1 MTKPERYIHDVL
13 KGKIKTG
20 RLAKLAVK
28 RHVSD
33 LKRKRFQYHFDSDAG
48 LTVIRKMETFEHHE
62 GKLFGQKF
70 ELTPWQAFVVYVVFG
85 WKTKQGQRR
94 FKYVYVEIAKKNG
107 KTAFAALVA
116 LFLMIMDGESNAEVY
131 SFATTRDQ
139 AKICY
144 DDCKKLLAHMA
155 DRVPSIRPKV
165 WIGKNAVAWYP
176 LDSRIAPLSNDR
188 KQGRKDGMRAH
199 GGVCDEYHAHDDNSV
214 FDQVKSSMVN
224 RDQPLM
230 WIITTAGFNKMGPCY
245 SYRENVIEI
254 LEGKSENDITF
265 GIIYTLDEDDDIHD
279 ESNWVKS
286 NPSLGIPGCVTLKN
300 LREEFA
306 DALTKGKSFEVNF
319 VTKNLNR
326 WTDSDEVWINDR
338 TYMTN
343 YHRTGGKLVINPKDL
358 LGKPCYGG
366 LDLASGIDFNAFTL
380 LFPDFVKI
388 KNKWIH
394 PYLTWY
400 WKPSALIVDK
410 RQKRDFRQWVA
421 DGHII
426 DTPGEI
432 IQWDFISEKIKELS
446 TQYDMHSLSFDP
458 YRANHGVLQDLMAYG
473 IQCYELAQVM
483 SVLSEPTSQ
492 LETLA
497 TNGQFEHF
505 GNPVSRWMFG
515 NIKIIRDSKGNIMI
529 TKGKSKGQ
537 VDGPASLINAM
548 GDWLTF
554 KNQNADGGFM
564 IINTKK

>member
-13 KGKIKTG
+13 KGKIKVG
-20 RLAKLAVK
+20 NYAKLAVR

-33 LKRKRFQYHFDSDAG
+33 LKRKRFEYHFDGDAG
-48 LTVIRKMETFEHHE
+48 YTVIRKMETFEHHE
-62 GKLFGQKF
+62 GKLFGHKF

-85 WKTKQGQRR
+85 WKTKQGYRR
-94 FKYVYVEIAKKNG
+94 FKYVYVEVAKKNG
-107 KTAFAALVA
+107 KTAFAAIVA
-116 LFLMIMDGESNAEVY
+116 LFLMIMDQESNAEIY

-139 AKICY
+139 AKICF

-165 WIGKNAVAWYP
+165 WVGKNAVAFYP

-245 SYRENVIEI
+245 AYRANVIEI
-254 LEGKSENDITF
+254 LQGTSVNELTF
-265 GIIYTLDEDDDIHD
+265 GIIYTLDPDDKIAD
-279 ESNWVKS
+279 ETTWIKS
-286 NPSLGIPGCVTLKN
+286 NPSLGVSGCVTMKN
-300 LREEFA
+300 LREEYA
-306 DALTKGKSFEVNF
+306 DALTKGKSYEVNF
-319 VTKNLNR
+319 ITKNLNQ
-326 WTDSDEVWINDR
+326 WTDSEEVWINDH
-338 TYMTN
+338 THMKN
-343 YHRTGGKLVINPKDL
+343 HHRRDGKLIIQPGDL
-358 LGKPCYGG
+358 LGKTCYGG

-380 LFPDFVKI
+380 LFPEVIKI
-388 KNKWIH
+388 KNLWIH

-400 WKPSALIVDK
+400 WKPSALLVDK
-410 RQKRDFRQWVA
+410 RQKRDYRQWVA

-432 IQWDFISEKIKELS
+432 IQWDFISEKIKQLS
-446 TQYDMHSLSFDP
+446 TQYAMHSLSFDP

-505 GNPVSRWMFG
+505 ANPVTRWMFG
-515 NIKIIRDSKGNIMI
+515 NIKTIRDSKGNMMI

-537 VDGPASLINAM
+537 VDGPASLINAI

-554 KNQNADGGFM
+554 KNQAIEDWGFM
-564 IINTKK
+564 LKV